1 LSRERAAITAVSNF
15 PFAGWRLSRKSQRVA
30 ERRRSQAM
38 ALRESRN
45 RMEWYVYV
53 ARFFAGA
60 FIANAVPH
68 FVSGVQGRR
77 FPTPFS
83 SPPGK
88 GESSSAIN
96 VVWGSANAFVG
107 YLLLYRVGRFST
119 RSLREVLLV
128 GVGGFLLA
136 LMLSRGF
143 GEIYGGTTA
152 AAPKAK

>member
-1 LSRERAAITAVSNF
+1 
-15 PFAGWRLSRKSQRVA
+15 
-30 ERRRSQAM
+30 
-38 ALRESRN
+38 
-45 RMEWYVYV
+45 MEWYVYV

-60 FIANAVPH
+60 FIAKAVPH

-83 SPPGK
+83 SPPGR

-96 VVWGSANAFVG
+96 VIWGSANAFVG
-107 YLLLYRVGRFST
+107 YLLLYRVGSFST

-128 GVGGFLLA
+128 GVGGFLLS

-143 GEIYGGTTA
+143 GEIYGGARPASTKTA
-152 AAPKAK
+152 STLQDSDDHRGNR

>member
-1 LSRERAAITAVSNF
+1 
-15 PFAGWRLSRKSQRVA
+15 
-30 ERRRSQAM
+30 
-38 ALRESRN
+38 
-45 RMEWYVYV
+45 MEWYVYV

-88 GESSSAIN
+88 GESSSAVN
-96 VVWGSANAFVG
+96 VIWGTANAVVG
-107 YLLLYRVGRFST
+107 YLLLYRVGSFTS
-119 RSLREVLLV
+119 RSLREVLVV
-128 GVGGFLLA
+128 GLGGFVMA

-143 GEIYGGTTA
+143 GEIYGGTTP
-152 AAPKAK
+152 APPKGK

>member
-1 LSRERAAITAVSNF
+1 
-15 PFAGWRLSRKSQRVA
+15 
-30 ERRRSQAM
+30 
-38 ALRESRN
+38 
-45 RMEWYVYV
+45 MEWYVYV

-60 FIANAVPH
+60 LIANAVPH